1 MCRWCSLWNG
11 CWMQVILS
19 VECIMTS
26 TIVRQAKRNA
36 IVGSRQWG
44 DCPSGKYCG
53 QPIPGRRHPN
63 QASSSPTA
71 LAMYL
76 STTPTTGATQSTRTP
91 PPSGYSNT
99 VCCGE
104 GNSGRDLPKIE
115 PAVVAGGFS
124 CGGPMTRVQSSTY
137 RGRGTIP
144 KRNWQPSQLASWRMS
159 PAPNRMERIG
169 NVRPPPSEPRS
180 QIVSKRPSVMSA
192 SEHITEVRDEAIVLL
207 NTESGYCKQSTCTT
221 DIVITHD
228 GISEKQCRITS
239 TCPRPPQTNRFAG
252 TGLQRYTT
260 ADLPL
265 LVKCPP
271 SILKN
276 PECPHDC

>member
-1 MCRWCSLWNG
+1 
-11 CWMQVILS
+11 
-19 VECIMTS
+19 MTS

-36 IVGSRQWG
+36 IIESRQG
-44 DCPSGKYCG
+44 RDCPSVKYCG

-76 STTPTTGATQSTRTP
+76 STTPSTGPTQSTRTP

-104 GNSGRDLPKIE
+104 GSSGRDLPKIE
-115 PAVVAGGFS
+115 PSVVAGGFS
-124 CGGPMTRVQSSTY
+124 CGGPMTHVQSSIY
-137 RGRGTIP
+137 RGRGTLP
-144 KRNWQPSQLASWRMS
+144 KKNWQPSQLASWRMS

-169 NVRPPPSEPRS
+169 NVRPPPSEPRP

-192 SEHITEVRDEAIVLL
+192 SEHITAVREEAVALL
-207 NTESGYCKQSTCTT
+207 DAESGVCPVSDCTT
-221 DIVITHD
+221 DIVLAHD
-228 GISEKQCRITS
+228 GITERQCKTIS
-239 TCPRPPQTNRFAG
+239 NCPRPPQTSRFAG

-260 ADLPL
+260 ADLPVL
-265 LVKCPP
+265 LKCPP
-271 SILKN
+271 SALKDPN
-276 PECPHDC
+276 C